1 MRPGQHVLC
10 SWGLERWGGG
20 AEEARTVRWGEVQAG
35 RLSAGSVK
43 TSLGQRG
50 LEPKPFCR
58 RSLARTWRR
67 VHGGHA
73 VTPVGLKDAAMVDY
87 HSTME
92 RREILPFGKARMD
105 LKGIMLSEINT
116 DKYCMI
122 LFICGILK

>member
-1 MRPGQHVLC
+1 
-10 SWGLERWGGG
+10 
-20 AEEARTVRWGEVQAG
+20 
-35 RLSAGSVK
+35 
-43 TSLGQRG
+43 
-50 LEPKPFCR
+50 
-58 RSLARTWRR
+58 
-67 VHGGHA
+67 
-73 VTPVGLKDAAMVDY
+73 MVDY